1 MEAEAGFAPLLI
13 VIALAFI
20 VPLLLVRFKRLR
32 LPIVVGEILAGIVV
46 GRSGFGWVTHEEP
59 LLTLLAEF
67 GFVFLMFLAGT
78 EIDFANLNVERT
90 GSLSDR
96 AARTERATTGAYG
109 LLRPG
114 PFSIGLLSFLLT
126 LALSTVV
133 GLVLMRL
140 GLVRNPWM
148 MALIMSTT
156 SLGVVMPVL
165 KEQGLTRGRFGQ
177 TILISALIADFATML
192 LITIVV
198 ATVSHGL
205 RLDILL
211 ISVLFVVFF
220 ILYRLGIMDSVQ
232 AVRRRLDDLS
242 HATARL
248 KIRGA
253 FTVML
258 LFVVLAETLGAEIIL
273 GAFIAGAMLSLISTR
288 EDMEAMHQL
297 EAVGFGFFIPIFF
310 IMVGANFNLGVLI
323 SSPGALLILP
333 FLVIAAFLVKMLP
346 ALFFRLQFTWR
357 ETFSAGFLLSSRL
370 SLIVAASAIGLQLGI
385 ISESI
390 NAMIILVAV
399 VTVTA
404 APLIFNRIV
413 PRASAAVTHPI
424 VVFGGDRVGVQ
435 VAEQLLGH
443 HEHVLIVDADPN
455 QVASARQR
463 TSDGID
469 VIQAGIDDNDPVLGE
484 RLDQTPAVV
493 VTSADTD
500 LNLHIC
506 RAARTRYGVNHI
518 VTLVSDS
525 SRLAEFENINV
536 TVFNPALDQ
545 AALLSL
551 LARNPDIYE
560 LLTRTDDNK
569 EVGEVAV
576 YEPIFY
582 DKALREIDLPGDVLI
597 LSIRRSGE
605 FIVPRGHTLLE
616 QGDHLTLVGG
626 FEHLQEARTLFSGIE
641 ANGEAVEEVVAGRR
655 GGYAFSES

>member
-32 LPIVVGEILAGIVV
+32 LPIVVGEILAGIVI

-192 LITIVV
+192 LITFVV

-506 RAARTRYGVNHI
+506 RAARTRFGVNHI

-655 GGYAFSES
+655 GGYAFSKS

>member
-32 LPIVVGEILAGIVV
+32 LPIVVGEILAGIVI

-96 AARTERATTGAYG
+96 AARPERATTGAYG

>member
-32 LPIVVGEILAGIVV
+32 LPIVVGEILAGIVI

-641 ANGEAVEEVVAGRR
+641 ANGEAEEEVVAGRR

>member
-32 LPIVVGEILAGIVV
+32 LPIVVGEILAGIVI

-333 FLVIAAFLVKMLP
+333 FLVIAAFLVKTLP

-469 VIQAGIDDNDPVLGE
+469 VIQAGIDDNHPVLGE

-506 RAARTRYGVNHI
+506 RAARSRYGVNHI

>member
-32 LPIVVGEILAGIVV
+32 LPIVVGEILAGIVI

-506 RAARTRYGVNHI
+506 RAARTRFGVNHI

-641 ANGEAVEEVVAGRR
+641 ANGEIVEEVVAGRR

>member
-32 LPIVVGEILAGIVV
+32 LPIVVGEILAGIVI

-641 ANGEAVEEVVAGRR
+641 ANGEIVEEVVAGRR

>member
-1 MEAEAGFAPLLI
+1 MDAEAGFAPLLI

-32 LPIVVGEILAGIVV
+32 LPIVVGEILAGIVI

-90 GSLSDR
+90 GNLSDR
-96 AARTERATTGAYG
+96 GARTERPATGAHG
-109 LLRPG
+109 LGRLG

-126 LALSTVV
+126 LALSAVV
-133 GLVLMRL
+133 GLVLLRL

-165 KEQGLTRGRFGQ
+165 KEQGLSRGRFGQ
-177 TILISALIADFATML
+177 TILIAALIADFATML

-323 SSPGALLILP
+323 NSPGALLLLP
-333 FLVIAAFLVKMLP
+333 FLVLAAFLVKMLP
-346 ALFFRLQFTWR
+346 ALFFRLQFSWR

-413 PRASAAVTHPI
+413 PRAPAAALHPML
-424 VVFGGDRVGVQ
+424 VFGGDRVGIQ

-455 QVASARQR
+455 LVARARQR

-469 VIQAGIDDNDPVLGE
+469 VMQAGIDDNDPELGE
-484 RLDQTPAVV
+484 RLDQAPAVV

-506 RAARTRYGVNHI
+506 HAASTRYGVNHI
-518 VTLVSDS
+518 VTLVTDS

-569 EVGEVAV
+569 EVGEVVV
-576 YEPIFY
+576 YEPSFD

-605 FIVPRGHTLLE
+605 FIVPRGHTQLE

-641 ANGEAVEEVVAGRR
+641 GREEAVEDVVAGES
-655 GGYAFSES
+655 GFAFSES

>member
-1 MEAEAGFAPLLI
+1 MDAEAGFAPLLI

-32 LPIVVGEILAGIVV
+32 LPIVVGEILAGIVI

-90 GSLSDR
+90 GNLSNR
-96 AARTERATTGAYG
+96 GARTEPSSAGAQG
-109 LLRPG
+109 LRRLG

-133 GLVLMRL
+133 GLVLVRL

-165 KEQGLTRGRFGQ
+165 KEQGLSRGRFGQ
-177 TILISALIADFATML
+177 TILIAALIADFATML

-242 HATARL
+242 HATSRL

-258 LFVVLAETLGAEIIL
+258 LFVVLADTLGGEIIL

-323 SSPGALLILP
+323 GSPRALLLLP
-333 FLVIAAFLVKMLP
+333 FLVLAAFLVKMLP
-346 ALFFRLQFTWR
+346 ALLFRLQFTWR

-390 NAMIILVAV
+390 NAMIILVAI

-413 PRASAAVTHPI
+413 PRAPAAALHPI
-424 VVFGGDRVGVQ
+424 VVFGADRIGIQ

-455 QVASARQR
+455 QVARARQR
-463 TSDGID
+463 TSAGID
-469 VIQAGIDDNDPVLGE
+469 VMQAGIDDDDRALGE
-484 RLDQTPAVV
+484 RLDQAPAVV

-518 VTLVSDS
+518 VTLVTDS

-569 EVGEVAV
+569 EVGEFVV
-576 YEPIFY
+576 YEPSFD

-605 FIVPRGHTLLE
+605 FIVPRGHTQLE

-626 FEHLQEARTLFSGIE
+626 FEHLQEARKLFSGIE
-641 ANGEAVEEVVAGRR
+641 ARGEVVEEVVTGKS
-655 GGYAFSES
+655 GYAFSES

>member
-1 MEAEAGFAPLLI
+1 MDAEAGFAPLLI

-32 LPIVVGEILAGIVV
+32 LPIVVGEILAGIVI

-90 GSLSDR
+90 GNLSDR
-96 AARTERATTGAYG
+96 GARTERPATGAHG
-109 LLRPG
+109 LGRLG

-126 LALSTVV
+126 LALSAVV
-133 GLVLMRL
+133 GLVLLRL

-165 KEQGLTRGRFGQ
+165 KEQGLSRGRFGQ
-177 TILISALIADFATML
+177 TILIAALIADFATML

-323 SSPGALLILP
+323 NSPGALLLLP
-333 FLVIAAFLVKMLP
+333 FLVLAAFLVKMLP
-346 ALFFRLQFTWR
+346 ALFFRLQFSWR

-413 PRASAAVTHPI
+413 PRAPAAALHPML
-424 VVFGGDRVGVQ
+424 VFGGDRVGIQ

-455 QVASARQR
+455 LVARARQR
-463 TSDGID
+463 TSDGIE
-469 VIQAGIDDNDPVLGE
+469 VMQAGIDDNDPELGE
-484 RLDQTPAVV
+484 RLDQAPAVV

-506 RAARTRYGVNHI
+506 HAASTRYGVNHI
-518 VTLVSDS
+518 VTLVTDS

-569 EVGEVAV
+569 EVGEVVV
-576 YEPIFY
+576 YEPSFD

-605 FIVPRGHTLLE
+605 FIVPRGHTQLE

-641 ANGEAVEEVVAGRR
+641 GREEAVEDVVAGES
-655 GGYAFSES
+655 GFAFSES